1 MSKTDLSR
9 RTFLKATGALGTAAA
24 AGAGVSFAGSLASGS
39 AELAHADQEERIVWS
54 HCHVNCGGAC
64 VLRFHM
70 QGDEIKYV
78 ETDNTGSAEFG
89 DIQMRA
95 CLRGRSIRRWI
106 DHPDR
111 LNYPLK
117 RREGTKRGEG
127 VYDQIT
133 WDEALDTIASEFTR
147 IKETYGNESIFIQE
161 CSGVE
166 QNIMMNSPFFRL
178 FNLLGGEVTRYGNYS
193 NAAINFGSNPFTYGD
208 GWGRRSFKSLQ
219 KGQLVVLFGDSVM
232 DMRMGGDGAGYDLN
246 VAMEKQGVRVIMI
259 DPRRNEVATN
269 KGAEWIPIRPGTDA
283 ALVAGIAHEL
293 ETLGL
298 TDHDF
303 LKKYCVGYSE
313 DTLPEGAPK
322 NSSYYAYIMG
332 TGYDKGSSPRRSA
345 RPSRC
350 SSPRA
355 GACNAM
361 PTAISRPA
369 PSCCCR
375 SWSARWESPEPTL
388 VRTRAIRDSPCLR
401 FLPATIPL
409 PRSSPTTCGPKP
421 SRTAR
426 RSRPRTPA
434 SRVPMR

>member
-219 KGQLVVLFGDSVM
+219 KGQPVPQLTGY
-232 DMRMGGDGAGYDLN
+232 GASFSQSGKSPGECKHGFQ
-246 VAMEKQGVRVIMI
+246 AK
-259 DPRRNEVATN
+259 PCKVATDGRQ
-269 KGAEWIPIRPGTDA
+269 KSVFPGCRRLHLLFFPTSPQALHVLCFPCPI
-283 ALVAGIAHEL
+283 L
-293 ETLGL
+293 
-298 TDHDF
+298 F
-303 LKKYCVGYSE
+303 LRNNGQ
-313 DTLPEGAPK
+313 
-322 NSSYYAYIMG
+322 
-332 TGYDKGSSPRRSA
+332 
-345 RPSRC
+345 
-350 SSPRA
+350 
-355 GACNAM
+355 
-361 PTAISRPA
+361 
-369 PSCCCR
+369 
-375 SWSARWESPEPTL
+375 
-388 VRTRAIRDSPCLR
+388 
-401 FLPATIPL
+401 
-409 PRSSPTTCGPKP
+409 TC
-421 SRTAR
+421 
-426 RSRPRTPA
+426 
-434 SRVPMR
+434 